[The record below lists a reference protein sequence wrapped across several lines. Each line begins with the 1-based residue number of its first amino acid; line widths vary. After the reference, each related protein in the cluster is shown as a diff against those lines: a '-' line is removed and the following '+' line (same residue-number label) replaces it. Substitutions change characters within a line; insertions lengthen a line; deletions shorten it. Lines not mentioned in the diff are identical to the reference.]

1 MKYIKKILSTL
12 ILFCFLV
19 PLFGLI
25 NSPRVV
31 FAQSENQINPPENAE
46 EMKAVG
52 EKALT
57 IGGKELPGIIQKIW
71 KEEVVP
77 LWLKMYDWFKS
88 RYGERINNWFQK
100 TIKPELEKRKPKVEE
115 EFKKESGEMKTEVKL
130 ELPKIGQSLWQKFK
144 ELIK

>member
-1 MKYIKKILSTL
+1 MKKILSTL
-12 ILFCFLV
+12 IIFCFLV
-19 PLFGLI
+19 PLF
-25 NSPRVV
+25 V
-31 FAQSENQINPPENAE
+31 FAQSENQINAPENVE
-46 EMKAVG
+46 EVKTIG

-57 IGGKELPGIIQKIW
+57 IGEKELPGIIQKIW

-77 LWLKMYDWFKS
+77 LWLKMYGWFKS

-115 EFKKESGEMKTEVKL
+115 EFKKESGEMKTEVKQ